1 MRFFF
6 FVFSVFCLFTTSCTR
21 YFYYQPTLDQQE
33 EKAQVIH
40 HQGIPSVRLSENSID
55 LSTGLTTR
63 GQYDM
68 NVGIAIRNE
77 SDSIFNF
84 MPESVRVFGFDIS
97 GRKTPFR
104 VFSAEQFIRYRNT
117 RNAIIVGAV
126 VVATVAT
133 AVAINSSNKDND
145 FDSNNNVWRGDEFF
159 WALSAFPNVVVV
171 PNSAAG
177 PAFNTPS
184 DGLLRS
190 HTLMPGEELRG
201 VVKVRA
207 RAGFTNKILVQVP
220 IDGQY
225 RSFTFDNPKR
235 RF

>member
-6 FVFSVFCLFTTSCTR
+6 FVFSFFCLFTTSCTR
-21 YFYYQPTLDQQE
+21 YFYYQPTLEQQE

-55 LSTGLTTR
+55 LSTGLTAR

-84 MPESVRVFGFDIS
+84 IPESVRVFGFDAS

-117 RNAIIVGAV
+117 RNAIIAGAV

-133 AVAINSSNKDND
+133 VIAINSNNDRNFDN
-145 FDSNNNVWRGDEFF
+145 NNNVWHGDEFF
-159 WALSAFPNVVVV
+159 WAISAFPNIVVVQSGA
-171 PNSAAG
+171 PGPSFNS
-177 PAFNTPS
+177 PS

-207 RAGFTNKILVQVP
+207 RAGFTNEILVQIP

-225 RSFTFDNPKR
+225 RSFTFDSPKR